1 MPVTTVRPVL
11 LGRQDR
17 ADLVVEIGDSG
28 ERLVTVGYSQSIT
41 FFVTIEWAIDDR
53 YRRSPYQKAKRY
65 RTKALKN

>member
-41 FFVTIEWAIDDR
+41 FFVSIEWAI
-53 YRRSPYQKAKRY
+53 YRRSPYQKAERY
-65 RTKALKN
+65 QTKALKN